1 MGGFVGKAVGAVT
14 GGLLGGLTGSAEAEA
29 EGTQQMANN
38 GLQAGDIV
46 ALLPVNGGNNFIVLG
61 KLIYAPEISGETTDS
76 SSSGS
81 GNSSVS
87 GGSSAETVKSSS
99 EFDDGG

>member
-1 MGGFVGKAVGAVT
+1 MGSFVGGIVGGLT
-14 GGLLGGLTGSAEAEA
+14 GGLLGGDVEGAAESSAQ
-29 EGTQQMANN
+29 TTNN

-61 KLIYAPEISGETTDS
+61 KLIYAPEISGETADS
-76 SSSGS
+76 GSGGS